1 MGNIIKINLYVEM
14 KKRNKNKLELKK
26 AQHPNVFLTAQ
37 AVKKWLL
44 HSNRI
49 LPL

>member
-1 MGNIIKINLYVEM
+1 MQIKKEIGVWRVWKNYLQNLM
-14 KKRNKNKLELKK
+14 